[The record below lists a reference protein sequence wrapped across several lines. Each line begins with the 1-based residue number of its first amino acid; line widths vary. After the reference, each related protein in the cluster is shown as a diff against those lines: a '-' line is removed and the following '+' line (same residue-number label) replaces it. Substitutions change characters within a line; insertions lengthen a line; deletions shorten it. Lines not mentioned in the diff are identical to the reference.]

1 MKTWRFRSTA
11 HTYVIEPNPRK
22 LPGNDFVCMPEAMQ
36 DASLQMSPVRATLV
50 VWMWA
55 FSNTRRHWWRHCCD
69 VTVDVTDDVTFDVT
83 DDVTI
88 CDVTDDVTICDVT
101 IHVTIEYL
109 TLWRHCWRHYCDI
122 TIVQHAS
129 HAHPHVNIT
138 VQFSHTWVNFASVQF
153 RRNGNISIF
162 SDILPNP
169 QNVIRVRVY
178 RQTYTQ
184 THHVI
189 AIPLTSPILN
199 ASRRQREKRIPT
211 VM

>member
-1 MKTWRFRSTA
+1 
-11 HTYVIEPNPRK
+11 
-22 LPGNDFVCMPEAMQ
+22 
-36 DASLQMSPVRATLV
+36 
-50 VWMWA
+50 MWA

-69 VTVDVTDDVTFDVT
+69 VTV
-83 DDVTI
+83 
-88 CDVTDDVTICDVT
+88 DVTICDVT

-138 VQFSHTWVNFASVQF
+138 VEFSHTWVNFVSTQF

-169 QNVIRVRVY
+169 QNVIRVRVN
-178 RQTYTQ
+178 RQTDTQ

-199 ASRRQREKRIPT
+199 ASRRQREKRIPIVSHHCHVVQNPART
-211 VM
+211 VTRTDILNRCPSIHAPSRS